1 VTSGEAGCPRMSA
14 DQPSGAAAGLSRR
27 AILKTAAAT
36 GGLLLG
42 FRLPGMIAAAAEAVD
57 NAVFGP
63 NAFVRIG
70 RDGKVTMIMPQV
82 EMGQGTFTSMPM
94 LIAEELEVDL
104 AQVGL
109 EPAPSDDRLYANPLL
124 GFEVTGGST
133 SVRAMWEPLRRAGAA
148 ARIMLISAAAQ
159 RWNVDPT
166 SCRAQKGEVIH
177 GSTGRR
183 APYGDLVDIAANLPV
198 PTDVTLKR
206 PNEFELIGK
215 PVKRLDSPIKVWGE
229 ARFGID
235 AMVPGMLIATV
246 AACPVLGGKLKGVD
260 DSPAK
265 KIAGVR
271 QIVQLDD
278 AVAVVADHMWAAKQ
292 GLAALDIDWDE
303 GANARLSS
311 ADIVRQLDAASQ
323 QPGVVARKDGN
334 VADAM
339 GSAATKIE
347 AVYQAPFLAHAT
359 MEPLNCTV
367 QVRPDGCD
375 VWVGSQVVSRAQAVA
390 AEATG
395 LPRDKVRV
403 HSHLLGGGF
412 GRRLEVDYVAQAAR
426 IAKQVAAP
434 VKVIWTREEDIQ
446 HDIVR
451 PYYYDRLSAG
461 LDEKGVP
468 VAWTHRVTG
477 SSVIARWL
485 PAAFKDGLD
494 PDSVEGAAKE
504 FPYAIPNML
513 VDYVRHEIPG
523 ITTGWWRGVGP
534 THNIFMVESFI
545 DELAASAKR
554 DPVEYR
560 RALLG
565 KLPPAGAELD
575 AAAEAAWTGR
585 SAQPARLARVLDL
598 ATQKGRWSGAL
609 PPGSGRG
616 VSLQYAFGTY
626 LSQVA
631 QVTVSKQGEVRVE
644 RVVCAVDC
652 GIAVNPD
659 TIKAQLFGG
668 IIFGLTAALFGEIT
682 FENGRVQ
689 QSNFNDYRMLRI
701 NEAPVIDVYLIESR
715 QPPGGLGEPGTAGA
729 APALTNAIFAATG
742 KRIRKLPVKDQLSG
756 I

>member
-1 VTSGEAGCPRMSA
+1 MTG
-14 DQPSGAAAGLSRR
+14 GAAERGLIDPQRSERMATDLSRR
-27 AILKTAAAT
+27 AVLKAAAA
-36 GGLLLG
+36 GGLVLG
-42 FRLPGMIAAAAEAVD
+42 FRLRPVIAAAPEAAE
-57 NAVFGP
+57 NEVFAP
-63 NAFVRIG
+63 NAFIRIG
-70 RDGKVTMIMPQV
+70 HDGKVTMIMPQV
-82 EMGQGTFTSMPM
+82 EMGQGTYTSMPM

-109 EPAPSDDRLYANPLL
+109 EPAPADDRLYANPLL

-133 SVRAMWEPLRRAGAA
+133 SVRAMWEPLRRAGATARMMLIEAA
-148 ARIMLISAAAQ
+148 ARQWKI
-159 RWNVDPT
+159 DPA
-166 SCRAQKGEVIH
+166 SCHAQKGEVVH
-177 GSTGRR
+177 GPTGRG
-183 APYGDLVDIAANLPV
+183 APYGALVDIAATLPV
-198 PTDVTLKR
+198 PTDVPLKS
-206 PNEFELIGK
+206 PDKFELIGK

-235 AMVPGMLIATV
+235 ASVPGMLIATV

-260 DSPAK
+260 DSAAK
-265 KIAGVR
+265 KVVGVR
-271 QIVQLDD
+271 QIVRLDD

-292 GLAALDIDWDE
+292 GLAGLDIDWDE
-303 GANARLSS
+303 GANATLSS
-311 ADIVRQLDAASQ
+311 AEIIRQLDAASRQ
-323 QPGVVARKDGN
+323 TGVVARKDGN
-334 VADAM
+334 VAEAM
-339 GSAATKIE
+339 GRAATKIE
-347 AVYQAPFLAHAT
+347 AVYQAPYLAHAT

-375 VWVGSQVVSRAQAVA
+375 VWVGNQVVSRAQAVV

-395 LPRDKVRV
+395 LPRDKVQV
-403 HSHLLGGGF
+403 HNHLLGGGF
-412 GRRLEVDYVAQAAR
+412 GRRLEVDYVSQAAR

-461 LDEKGVP
+461 LDEKGDP

-477 SSVIARWL
+477 SSIVARWI
-485 PAAFKDGLD
+485 PALFKNGLD
-494 PDSVEGAAKE
+494 PDAVEGAAEE

-523 ITTGWWRGVGP
+523 IITGWWRGVGP

-545 DELAASAKR
+545 DELAAAAKR

-560 RALLG
+560 RVLLG
-565 KLPPAGAELD
+565 KLPPAGAALD
-575 AAAEAAWTGR
+575 AAASAPWAGPH
-585 SAQPARLARVLDL
+585 AQPARLARVLDL
-598 ATQKGRWSGAL
+598 ATQKAGWGSAL
-609 PPGSGRG
+609 PAGSGRG
-616 VSLQYAFGTY
+616 VSMQYAFGSY

-631 QVTVSKQGEVRVE
+631 QVRVSKEGEVRVE

-668 IIFGLTAALFGEIT
+668 IIFGLTAALYGEIT

-701 NEAPVIDVYLIESR
+701 NDAPVVDVYLIESR

-742 KRIRKLPVKDQLSG
+742 KRIRKLPVKDQLKSA
-756 I
+756 

>member
-1 VTSGEAGCPRMSA
+1 MTG
-14 DQPSGAAAGLSRR
+14 QAAERRRIGRERANGTPASLSRR
-27 AILKTAAAT
+27 AALKVGAG
-36 GGLLLG
+36 GGLLLA
-42 FRLPGMIAAAAEAVD
+42 FRLPPIIAAAAGAAE
-57 NAVFGP
+57 VFAP
-63 NAFVRIG
+63 NAFIHIVG
-70 RDGKVTMIMPQV
+70 DGKVTMIMPQV
-82 EMGQGTFTSMPM
+82 EMGQGTYTSMPM

-104 AQVGL
+104 GQVAL
-109 EPAPSDDRLYANPLL
+109 EPAPADDRLYANPLV
-124 GFEVTGGST
+124 GFEVTGGSN

-148 ARIMLISAAAQ
+148 ARIMLIEAAAQ
-159 RWNVDPT
+159 QWKVDPA
-166 SCRAQKGEVIH
+166 SCRAQKGAVFH
-177 GSTGRR
+177 VPTGRR
-183 APYGDLVDIAANLPV
+183 TPYGALVDTAATLPV
-198 PTDVTLKR
+198 PTEIPLKR
-206 PNEFELIGK
+206 PSEFELIGK
-215 PVKRLDSPIKVWGE
+215 PVKRLDGPIKVWGE

-235 AMVPGMLIATV
+235 AMVPGMLVATV
-246 AACPVLGGKLKGVD
+246 AACPVPGGKLKSVD
-260 DSPAK
+260 DSAAM

-271 QIVQLDD
+271 QIVRLDD
-278 AVAVVADHMWAAKQ
+278 AVAVVADNMWAAQQ

-303 GANARLSS
+303 GPNAKLSS
-311 ADIVRQLDAASQ
+311 ADIIRQLDGASQ
-323 QPGVVARKDGN
+323 QPGVVGRKDGD
-334 VADAM
+334 VAQAM
-339 GSAATKIE
+339 GRAATKIE

-375 VWVGSQVVSRAQAVA
+375 VWVGNQVVARAQAAA
-390 AEATG
+390 AEGTG

-403 HSHLLGGGF
+403 HNHLLGGGF

-461 LDEKGVP
+461 VDEKGVP
-468 VAWTHRVTG
+468 IAWTHRVTG

-485 PAAFKDGLD
+485 PAAFKNGLD
-494 PDSVEGAAKE
+494 PDSVEGAAEE

-513 VDYVRHEIPG
+513 VDYVRHETPG

-545 DELAASAKR
+545 DELAAAAKR

-565 KLPPAGAELD
+565 KLPSAGAALD
-575 AAAEAAWTGR
+575 EAAAATWAGPHP
-585 SAQPARLARVLDL
+585 QPARLARVLDL
-598 ATQKGRWSGAL
+598 ATQKSGWGSAL
-609 PPGSGRG
+609 PSGSGRG

-631 QVTVSKQGEVRVE
+631 QVAVSKGGEVRLE

-659 TIKAQLFGG
+659 TIEAQLAGG

-701 NEAPVIDVYLIESR
+701 DEAPVIDVYLIDSA
-715 QPPGGLGEPGTAGA
+715 QPPGGIGEPGTAGA

-742 KRIRKLPVKDQLSG
+742 KRVRKLPVKDQLRRA
-756 I
+756 

>member
-1 VTSGEAGCPRMSA
+1 MTRGEGERGRISA
-14 DQPSGAAAGLSRR
+14 ERTDSHSRRTILKAAALG
-27 AILKTAAAT
+27 

-42 FRLPGMIAAAAEAVD
+42 FRLRPVITAAAAALD
-57 NAVFGP
+57 DGVFAP
-63 NAFVRIG
+63 NAFIRIG
-70 RDGKVTMIMPQV
+70 RDGKVTMVMPQV
-82 EMGQGTFTSMPM
+82 EMGQGTYTSMPM

-104 AQVGL
+104 AQVAL
-109 EPAPSDDRLYANPLL
+109 EPAPADDRLYANPVF
-124 GFEVTGGST
+124 GFQATGGST
-133 SVRAMWEPLRRAGAA
+133 SVRAMWEPLRRAGAT
-148 ARIMLISAAAQ
+148 ARIMLIAAAAQ
-159 RWNVDPT
+159 QWNVEPA
-166 SCRAQKGEVIH
+166 SCRAQMGEVIH
-177 GSTGRR
+177 PPTGRR
-183 APYGDLVDIAANLPV
+183 IPYGALVDIAASLPMPADV
-198 PTDVTLKR
+198 PLKS
-206 PNEFELIGK
+206 PDAFELIGK
-215 PVKRLDSPIKVWGE
+215 PVKRLDSPIKVAGE
-229 ARFGID
+229 AHYGID

-260 DSPAK
+260 DGEAK

-271 QIVQLDD
+271 QIVRLDD
-278 AVAVVADHMWAAKQ
+278 AVAVVADNMWAAKQ
-292 GLAALDIDWDE
+292 GLAALDINWDE
-303 GANARLSS
+303 GANATLSN

-323 QPGVVARKDGN
+323 QPGVVARKDG
-334 VADAM
+334 DAAQAM
-339 GSAATKIE
+339 ARAATKIE
-347 AVYQAPFLAHAT
+347 AVYQVPFLAHAT

-367 QVRPDGCD
+367 QVRSDGCD
-375 VWVGSQVVSRAQAVA
+375 VWVGNQVVSRTQAVA

-395 LPRDKVRV
+395 VPQDKVRV
-403 HSHLLGGGF
+403 HNHLLGGGF

-461 LDEKGVP
+461 LDEKGMP

-477 SSVIARWL
+477 SSIVARWI
-485 PAAFKDGLD
+485 PALFKNGLD
-494 PDSVEGAAKE
+494 FDAVEGAATE

-534 THNIFMVESFI
+534 THNIFMVEGFI
-545 DELAASAKR
+545 DELAAAAKR

-575 AAAEAAWTGR
+575 AAAEVAWSGPHP
-585 SAQPARLARVLDL
+585 QPARLARVLDL
-598 ATQKGRWSGAL
+598 ATQKAGWGGAS
-609 PPGSGRG
+609 PAGSGRG

-631 QVTVSKQGEVRVE
+631 QVRVSKAGEVRVE

-668 IIFGLTAALFGEIT
+668 IIFGLTAALFSEIT
-682 FENGRVQ
+682 FANGRVQ
-689 QSNFNDYRMLRI
+689 QSNFNDYRILRI
-701 NEAPVIDVYLIESR
+701 NEAPVVDVYLVESR
-715 QPPGGLGEPGTAGA
+715 QPPGGIGEPGTAGA

-742 KRIRKLPVKDQLSG
+742 KRIRQLPVKDQLSG

>member
-1 VTSGEAGCPRMSA
+1 MLSRQPTAAPAGP
-14 DQPSGAAAGLSRR
+14 SRR
-27 AILKTAAAT
+27 AILKAGAAG

-42 FRLPGMIAAAAEAVD
+42 FRLPRTIAAAEAAD
-57 NAVFGP
+57 NAVFAP
-63 NAFVRIG
+63 NAFIRIA

-82 EMGQGTFTSMPM
+82 EMGQGTYTSMPM

-109 EPAPSDDRLYANPLL
+109 EGAPPDDRLYTNPLI
-124 GFEVTGGST
+124 GFQVTGGST

-148 ARIMLISAAAQ
+148 ARLMLIAAAARQ
-159 RWNVDPT
+159 WRVDPA
-166 SCRAQKGEVIH
+166 SCHAQKGEVIH
-177 GSTGRR
+177 VPTGRR
-183 APYGDLVDIAANLPV
+183 APYGVLVDIAAAFPV
-198 PTDVTLKR
+198 PTNVPLKS

-246 AACPVLGGKLKGVD
+246 AACPVLGGRLRGVG
-260 DSPAK
+260 DSAAK

-271 QIVQLDD
+271 QIVRLND

-292 GLAALDIDWDE
+292 GLAALTIDWDE
-303 GANARLSS
+303 GANATLST
-311 ADIVRQLDAASQ
+311 AEIVRQLDTASQ
-323 QPGVVARKDGN
+323 QSGVVARKDG
-334 VADAM
+334 DAARAI
-339 GSAATKIE
+339 GHAATKIE
-347 AVYQAPFLAHAT
+347 AIYQMPYLAHAT

-375 VWVGSQVVSRAQAVA
+375 VWVGNQVVSRAQAAA

-395 LPRDKVRV
+395 LPPDKVRV
-403 HSHLLGGGF
+403 YNHLLGGGF

-434 VKVIWTREEDIQ
+434 VKVVWTREEDIQ

-451 PYYYDRLSAG
+451 PYYYDRVSAG
-461 LDEKGVP
+461 LDEKGTP

-477 SSVIARWL
+477 SSVVARWI
-485 PAAFKDGLD
+485 PAAFKNGLD
-494 PDSVEGAAKE
+494 PDAVEGAATE

-513 VDYVRHEIPG
+513 VDYVRHETPG

-545 DELAASAKR
+545 DELAAAAKR

-565 KLPPAGAELD
+565 KLPNSGAELN
-575 AAAEAAWTGR
+575 AAAAAAWAGPHP
-585 SAQPARLARVLDL
+585 QPARLARVLDL
-598 ATQKGRWSGAL
+598 VTRKSGWGGAL

-631 QVTVSKQGEVRVE
+631 QVAVSKDGDVRVE

-659 TIKAQLFGG
+659 TIKAQIAGG

-701 NEAPVIDVYLIESR
+701 DEAPLIDVYLIESM
-715 QPPGGLGEPGTAGA
+715 QPPGGIGEAGTAGA

-742 KRIRKLPVKDQLSG
+742 KRIRKLPVKDQLRTL
-756 I
+756 

>member
-1 VTSGEAGCPRMSA
+1 MLSRQPTAAPGEP
-14 DQPSGAAAGLSRR
+14 SRR
-27 AILKTAAAT
+27 AILKAGGAA

-42 FRLPGMIAAAAEAVD
+42 FHLPRTIVAEAAA
-57 NAVFGP
+57 NAVFAP
-63 NAFVRIG
+63 NAFIRIG

-82 EMGQGTFTSMPM
+82 EMGQGTYTSMPM

-104 AQVGL
+104 AQVAL
-109 EPAPSDDRLYANPLL
+109 EDAPPDDRLYTNPLI
-124 GFEVTGGST
+124 GFQVTGGST

-148 ARIMLISAAAQ
+148 ARLMLIAAAARQ
-159 RWNVDPT
+159 WRVDPA
-166 SCRAQKGEVIH
+166 SCHAQKGEVIH
-177 GSTGRR
+177 LPTGRR
-183 APYGDLVDIAANLPV
+183 ALYGALVDIAAVLPV
-198 PTDVTLKR
+198 PTNVPLKS

-260 DSPAK
+260 DSAAK

-271 QIVQLDD
+271 QIVRLDD

-292 GLAALDIDWDE
+292 GLAALTIDWDE
-303 GANARLSS
+303 GANATLSS
-311 ADIVRQLDAASQ
+311 AEIVRQLDTASRHS
-323 QPGVVARKDGN
+323 GVVARKDG
-334 VADAM
+334 DAARAI
-339 GSAATKIE
+339 GHAATKIE
-347 AVYQAPFLAHAT
+347 AIYQMPYSAHAT
-359 MEPLNCTV
+359 MEPMNCTV
-367 QVRPDGCD
+367 QGRPDGCD
-375 VWVGSQVVSRAQAVA
+375 VWVGNQVVSRAQAAA

-395 LPRDKVRV
+395 LPPDKVRV
-403 HSHLLGGGF
+403 YNHLLGGGF
-412 GRRLEVDYVAQAAR
+412 GRRLEVDYIAQAAR
-426 IAKQVAAP
+426 IARQVAAP
-434 VKVIWTREEDIQ
+434 VKVVWTREEDIQ

-477 SSVIARWL
+477 SSVVARWI
-485 PAAFKDGLD
+485 PAAFKNGLD
-494 PDSVEGAAKE
+494 PDAVEGAATG

-513 VDYVRHEIPG
+513 VDYVRHETPG

-545 DELAASAKR
+545 DELAAAAKR

-560 RALLG
+560 RALFG
-565 KLPPAGAELD
+565 KLPNSGAELN
-575 AAAEAAWTGR
+575 AAAAAAWAGP
-585 SAQPARLARVLDL
+585 QPARLARALDL
-598 ATQKGRWSGAL
+598 VTQKSGWGGAL

-616 VSLQYAFGTY
+616 VSLQYVFGTY

-631 QVTVSKQGEVRVE
+631 QVAVSKDGVVRVE

-659 TIKAQLFGG
+659 TIKAQIAGG
-668 IIFGLTAALFGEIT
+668 IIFGLTAALFSEIT

-701 NEAPVIDVYLIESR
+701 DEAPLIDVYLVESM
-715 QPPGGLGEPGTAGA
+715 QPPGGIGEPGTAGA

-742 KRIRKLPVKDQLSG
+742 KRIRKLPVKDQLRTL
-756 I
+756 

>member
-1 VTSGEAGCPRMSA
+1 MLSRQPTAAPAGP
-14 DQPSGAAAGLSRR
+14 SRR
-27 AILKTAAAT
+27 AILKAGAAG

-42 FRLPGMIAAAAEAVD
+42 FRLPRTIAAAEAAD
-57 NAVFGP
+57 NAVFAP
-63 NAFVRIG
+63 NAFIRIA

-82 EMGQGTFTSMPM
+82 EMGQGTYTSMPM
-94 LIAEELEVDL
+94 LIAEELDVDL

-109 EPAPSDDRLYANPLL
+109 EDAPPDDRLYTNPLI
-124 GFEVTGGST
+124 GFQVTGGST

-148 ARIMLISAAAQ
+148 ARLMLIAAAARQ
-159 RWNVDPT
+159 WRVDPA
-166 SCRAQKGEVIH
+166 SCHAQKGEVIH
-177 GSTGRR
+177 VPTGRR
-183 APYGDLVDIAANLPV
+183 APYGVLVDIAAAFPV
-198 PTDVTLKR
+198 PTNVPLKS

-246 AACPVLGGKLKGVD
+246 AACPVLGGRLRGVG
-260 DSPAK
+260 DSAAK

-271 QIVQLDD
+271 QIVRLND

-292 GLAALDIDWDE
+292 GLAALTIDWDE
-303 GANARLSS
+303 GANATLST
-311 ADIVRQLDAASQ
+311 AEIVRQLDTASQ
-323 QPGVVARKDGN
+323 QSGVVARKDG
-334 VADAM
+334 DAARAI
-339 GSAATKIE
+339 GHAATKIE
-347 AVYQAPFLAHAT
+347 AIYQMPYLAHAT

-375 VWVGSQVVSRAQAVA
+375 VWVGNQVVSRAQAAA

-395 LPRDKVRV
+395 LPPDKVRV
-403 HSHLLGGGF
+403 YNHLLGGGF

-434 VKVIWTREEDIQ
+434 VKVVWTREEDIQ

-461 LDEKGVP
+461 LDEKGAP

-477 SSVIARWL
+477 SSVVARWI
-485 PAAFKDGLD
+485 PAAFKNGLD
-494 PDSVEGAAKE
+494 PDAVEGAATE

-513 VDYVRHEIPG
+513 VDYVRHETPG

-545 DELAASAKR
+545 DELAAAAKR

-565 KLPPAGAELD
+565 KLPNSGAELN
-575 AAAEAAWTGR
+575 AAAAAAWTGPHP
-585 SAQPARLARVLDL
+585 QPARLARVLDL
-598 ATQKGRWSGAL
+598 VRRKSGWGGAL

-631 QVTVSKQGEVRVE
+631 QVAVSKDGDVRVE

-659 TIKAQLFGG
+659 TIKAQIAGG

-701 NEAPVIDVYLIESR
+701 DEAPLIDVYLVESM
-715 QPPGGLGEPGTAGA
+715 QPPGGIGEPGTAGA

-742 KRIRKLPVKDQLSG
+742 KRIRKLPVKDQLRTL
-756 I
+756 

>member
-1 VTSGEAGCPRMSA
+1 MTGR
-14 DQPSGAAAGLSRR
+14 GARRRRLMAEPPGARAAGVSRR
-27 AILKTAAAT
+27 AILKAGAA
-36 GGLLLG
+36 GGLLIG
-42 FRLPGMIAAAAEAVD
+42 FRLRPVIAAAAGAA
-57 NAVFGP
+57 NAVFAP
-63 NAFVRIG
+63 NAFIRIG
-70 RDGKVTMIMPQV
+70 HDGKVTMIMPQV
-82 EMGQGTFTSMPM
+82 EMGQGTYTSMPM

-104 AQVGL
+104 GEVGL
-109 EPAPSDDRLYANPLL
+109 EPAPPDDRLYANPLL

-148 ARIMLISAAAQ
+148 ARMMLIEAAAQ
-159 RWNVDPT
+159 EWKVDPA
-166 SCRAQKGEVIH
+166 SCRAQNGAVFH
-177 GSTGRR
+177 VPTGRHT
-183 APYGDLVDIAANLPV
+183 PYGALVDLAATLPV
-198 PTDVTLKR
+198 PTEVPLKS
-206 PNEFELIGK
+206 PSEFTLIGR

-235 AMVPGMLIATV
+235 ARVPGMLIATV
-246 AACPVLGGKLKGVD
+246 AACPVPGGKLRGVD
-260 DSPAK
+260 DAAARK
-265 KIAGVR
+265 VAGVR
-271 QIVQLDD
+271 RIVRLDD

-292 GLAALDIDWDE
+292 GLSALDIDWDE
-303 GANARLSS
+303 GANAMLST
-311 ADIVRQLDAASQ
+311 ADIVGQLEAASQ
-323 QPGVVARKDGN
+323 QPGVVARRNGD
-334 VADAM
+334 VAQAI
-339 GSAATKIE
+339 GGAATRIE

-367 QVRPDGCD
+367 AVRPDGCD
-375 VWVGSQVVSRAQAVA
+375 VWVGNQVVGRAQAAA

-395 LPRDKVRV
+395 LPRDRVRV
-403 HSHLLGGGF
+403 HNHLLGGGF

-434 VKVIWTREEDIQ
+434 VKVVWTREEDIR

-461 LDEKGVP
+461 LDEKGMP
-468 VAWTHRVTG
+468 IAWTHRVTG
-477 SSVIARWL
+477 SSVIARWA
-485 PAAFKDGLD
+485 PAYFKNGLD
-494 PDSVEGAAKE
+494 PDAVEGAAEE
-504 FPYAIPNML
+504 FPYAVPNML

-523 ITTGWWRGVGP
+523 IITGWWRGVGP

-545 DELAASAKR
+545 DELAAAAKR

-565 KLPPAGAELD
+565 RLPPAGAALD
-575 AAAEAAWTGR
+575 KAAAAAWAGPGP
-585 SAQPARLARVLDL
+585 QPSRLARVLDL
-598 ATQKGRWSGAL
+598 ATQKAGWGGAL

-631 QVTVSKQGEVRVE
+631 QVAVSKAGEVQVE

-652 GIAVNPD
+652 GIMVNPD
-659 TIKAQLFGG
+659 TIKAQISGG
-668 IIFGLTAALFGEIT
+668 IIFGLTAALFSEIT

-701 NEAPVIDVYLIESR
+701 DDAPVVDVYLIASS
-715 QPPGGLGEPGTAGA
+715 QPPGGIGEPGTAGA

-756 I
+756 A